1 MHTPTPH
8 TDTHPDILPDPYDQ
22 TFELVFPM
30 AQVCPN
36 LPYSPTPSY
45 MHTVCKI
52 NEAANEY
59 ENDKVGVKVTIN
71 CASGIELSV
80 FILLQLHVIKSARK
94 FLLSNSFKI

>member
-1 MHTPTPH
+1 
-8 TDTHPDILPDPYDQ
+8 
-22 TFELVFPM
+22 
-30 AQVCPN
+30 
-36 LPYSPTPSY
+36 